1 MTFNPT
7 FVNQITSAGKQV
19 TGKST
24 PTYLLARVT
33 HVVNGPFFQGTQFPD
48 PNYKDPTDIGSV
60 LYVLVNTSQ
69 NRTLQAAGN
78 PPAKPINSAIKQYPA
93 EGEFILLFQGP
104 STSLNTSRDSRD
116 YYYTLPFNLW
126 NASHHNAFPDMG
138 DYGNFV
144 NTTKRTYQQTLIAQ
158 QPNNLSVTSSVNF
171 PLGPNF
177 PEKENIKALRPFA
190 GDLTIEGRW
199 GNSIRF
205 GSTSAID
212 KQANYWS
219 SEPSPAGSPITI
231 IRNGQGKQSDT
242 IAWFPTVE
250 NINVDP
256 TSIYLTEGQVIV
268 IDDIDRNFSLAS
280 LGVNIQST
288 ITTSIPIQQQLT
300 SIDTLSPL
308 EQDQRINSI
317 S

>member
-104 STSLNTSRDSRD
+104 STSLNTSRERES
-116 YYYTLPFNLW
+116 PG
-126 NASHHNAFPDMG
+126 ASQGQQLQPQKENTQTQREHR
-138 DYGNFV
+138 
-144 NTTKRTYQQTLIAQ
+144 NTTKAAGHQQDTR
-158 QPNNLSVTSSVNF
+158 QP
-171 PLGPNF
+171 
-177 PEKENIKALRPFA
+177 
-190 GDLTIEGRW
+190 
-199 GNSIRF
+199 
-205 GSTSAID
+205 
-212 KQANYWS
+212 
-219 SEPSPAGSPITI
+219 
-231 IRNGQGKQSDT
+231 
-242 IAWFPTVE
+242 
-250 NINVDP
+250 
-256 TSIYLTEGQVIV
+256 
-268 IDDIDRNFSLAS
+268 
-280 LGVNIQST
+280 
-288 ITTSIPIQQQLT
+288 
-300 SIDTLSPL
+300 
-308 EQDQRINSI
+308 
-317 S
+317 